1 MNLESPKNNFKEFES
16 RNTEINVA
24 SVDDIQGITLVQK
37 ENLLLPTKKISEK
50 ELEKRGF
57 LIHEVSTKELEKLIL
72 DRENGLVLVA
82 KEGDEIKGYVLAYDL
97 KLWKKL
103 KPKWEETVKVSE
115 NTKQILDEEKI
126 LYLRHIARKM
136 KAEGT
141 GSKLMKTLINEAR
154 LRKYHSVIAEIL
166 EKPITNRV
174 SVDFHKQFGFEEIG
188 RVEENKN
195 LVWNLFLKNITK
207 EFATKEQNL

>member
-1 MNLESPKNNFKEFES
+1 MNLESPKNNLKEFES

-97 KLWKKL
+97 KLWKNL

-141 GSKLMKTLINEAR
+141 GSKLMRTLINEAG